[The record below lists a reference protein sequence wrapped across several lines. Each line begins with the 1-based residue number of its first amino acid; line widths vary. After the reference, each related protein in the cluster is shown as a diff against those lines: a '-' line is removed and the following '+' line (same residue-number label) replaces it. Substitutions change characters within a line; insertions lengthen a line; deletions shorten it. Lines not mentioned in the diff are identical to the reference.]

1 METDLQENIQLK
13 IKEIISEITEVDSQA
28 IKQDSHLVQDLGAD
42 SMAAL
47 ELMATLE
54 RKFEIVIDPENLPEM
69 VTLEK
74 INELVTR
81 ILSSAENG

>member
-1 METDLQENIQLK
+1 MQENIQLK

-81 ILSSAENG
+81 ILSSAEDG

>member
-81 ILSSAENG
+81 ILSSAEDG